1 MKVRRRRETIAV
13 LANERGPKPQAYPL
27 VTIGAG
33 ALPLPTKQPPK
44 LSAVTTNASA
54 SAAFFIESPFFL
66 RPFVARQRRV
76 VFSVAEAAARSPV
89 HTKKNQ
95 ICIRLCIEHDGA
107 KYRTVESAA
116 VGAEVRV
123 IVFHKR

>member
-1 MKVRRRRETIAV
+1 MLADERRACR
-13 LANERGPKPQAYPL
+13 PQVYPL
-27 VTIGAG
+27 VITGAG

-44 LSAVTTNASA
+44 LNAVTTNASA
-54 SAAFFIESPFFL
+54 SATFFMDPPIKRALWCPH
-66 RPFVARQRRV
+66 QRRV
-76 VFSVAEAAARSPV
+76 SSLVAATRPPV
-89 HTKKNQ
+89 QTKKDQ
-95 ICIRLCIEHDGA
+95 VYVRLCTERDGA